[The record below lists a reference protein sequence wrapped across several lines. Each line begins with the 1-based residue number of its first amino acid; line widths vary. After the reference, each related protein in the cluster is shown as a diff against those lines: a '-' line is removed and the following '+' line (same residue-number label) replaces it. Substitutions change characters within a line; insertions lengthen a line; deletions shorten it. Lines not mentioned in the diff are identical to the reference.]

1 MTLIIVVTIGI
12 YYIIIFSISYHQLQV
27 LKESLR
33 MYPAA
38 TGIVKAVAPGGVT
51 LSGYHVPAQT
61 QLIVRKRF

>member
-12 YYIIIFSISYHQLQV
+12 YIIIFSISYHQLQV

-61 QLIVRKRF
+61 QLIVRKRL